1 MEAASPGPGLGDHRA
16 ERLTVMAGREGCLR
30 TEPRVPVENL
40 VAETCSFKNPSS
52 LSLHILRRL
61 GPCSKIK
68 QQTMSN
74 GNTEAKGTGGSILES
89 PNTRFGLCFVG
100 RGETGLKKTLCK
112 GEKYPKERRVYEE
125 SIK

>member
-1 MEAASPGPGLGDHRA
+1 MLLLRPPETGGAVEAASPGPGLGGHRA

-68 QQTMSN
+68 QHTTSN
-74 GNTEAKGTGGSILES
+74 GNTEAKGTGGSVLET
-89 PNTRFGLCFVG
+89 PNMF
-100 RGETGLKKTLCK
+100 RGKRGN
-112 GEKYPKERRVYEE
+112 RSEE
-125 SIK
+125 NSVQG